1 MIDVLS
7 VLAKLVHNKAQIS
20 DMVNWCDIGVAYP
33 NGNVLKLFQLVM
45 SSKDNKFCFFLH

>member
-1 MIDVLS
+1 MIDVPS

-33 NGNVLKLFQLVM
+33 NGDGPC
-45 SSKDNKFCFFLH
+45 SSRVD